1 MIKRKQSIKNRD
13 QFAVE
18 TTEAFSSII
27 TQKINIS
34 ASISQENPQVM
45 QINTLH
51 DEEIKEI
58 KEVLRIEISE
68 TTTRNEVVVISMT
81 KKKE

>member
-1 MIKRKQSIKNRD
+1 
-13 QFAVE
+13 
-18 TTEAFSSII
+18 
-27 TQKINIS
+27 
-34 ASISQENPQVM
+34 M